1 MKVKFISLLKKANHY
16 LRRVGD
22 LRLLRSSG
30 LFDEAWYL
38 DHNPDVAQAKV
49 DPLLHYLR
57 FGGFEGRDPGPNF
70 SSAWYLDTYE
80 DVKKAGLNPLVHYL
94 KHGRD
99 EGRHPNL
106 ENIDIALI
114 RSSGLFDENWYL
126 AHNPD
131 VAQAKVDPLLHYL
144 RNGGFEGRDPGPN
157 FWSAWYLEAYE
168 GLKEVGINPL
178 VHYLKRG
185 NEGLMEAT
193 QGNQSKISQSHT
205 GASGT
210 VATVSRETFN
220 MFWHGDHLSPLELS
234 CMQSFL
240 EHGHTL
246 RVFTYHTVQLPKGA
260 INEDAGQILSYE
272 QFFIFMDSPSAFS
285 NIFRYKLLYEQGGW
299 WVDTDIVCLRS
310 WFPFCEY
317 FWVEEDPGIINGSV
331 LKFPVADLRCE
342 RLLQLSMERRKNLT
356 KWGQLGPYL
365 LSEVLATEKPSNH
378 SGSTHDVYPIHYLE
392 THFFWLP
399 EFAAV
404 VEIRSSNS
412 LFLHLWNK
420 MFDAMGI
427 DLNCTPPKGSFLRML
442 YLTHGQTLPIKPE
455 DALVT
460 RRSIARFLNQEW
472 TVKELSDRLGKNI
485 SATIP
490 RNF

>member
-1 MKVKFISLLKKANHY
+1 
-16 LRRVGD
+16 
-22 LRLLRSSG
+22 
-30 LFDEAWYL
+30 
-38 DHNPDVAQAKV
+38 
-49 DPLLHYLR
+49 
-57 FGGFEGRDPGPNF
+57 
-70 SSAWYLDTYE
+70 
-80 DVKKAGLNPLVHYL
+80 
-94 KHGRD
+94 
-99 EGRHPNL
+99 
-106 ENIDIALI
+106 
-114 RSSGLFDENWYL
+114 
-126 AHNPD
+126 
-131 VAQAKVDPLLHYL
+131 
-144 RNGGFEGRDPGPN
+144 
-157 FWSAWYLEAYE
+157 
-168 GLKEVGINPL
+168 
-178 VHYLKRG
+178 
-185 NEGLMEAT
+185 
-193 QGNQSKISQSHT
+193 
-205 GASGT
+205 
-210 VATVSRETFN
+210 
-220 MFWHGDHLSPLELS
+220 
-234 CMQSFL
+234 MQSFL